1 MNDLLNQI
9 SALSTQII
17 GGAFAAHLLL
27 FLILRIWARRDLH
40 GIVGTLDDFT
50 RGLKH
55 RSVLDRR
62 GHLTEQVDAFLSDV
76 NDTLSHPEQSEERQ
90 SLKQRINVLDEKR
103 SYLHSMFFE
112 TVYNMARSMIDA
124 YPLLGVLGTILAI
137 GAALQQPAD
146 ALAGASGVDV
156 IVGRFGEAIWSTFA
170 GLVAGI
176 LLMFVNSLVEPAFLR
191 LSENRLHVRE
201 MVSRVK
207 HELILAGGRQ
217 SA

>member
-9 SALSTQII
+9 SNLSTQII
-17 GGAFAAHLLL
+17 GGAFAAHLFL
-27 FLILRIWARRDLH
+27 FLVLRIWSRRDLH

-76 NDTLSHPEQSEERQ
+76 NDVLLHREQSAERET
-90 SLKQRINVLDEKR
+90 LKQRINVLDEKR
-103 SYLHSMFFE
+103 SYLHSMLFE
-112 TVYNMARSMIDA
+112 TTYNMARNMIDA

-137 GAALQQPAD
+137 GAALQQPVD
-146 ALAGASGVDV
+146 AGATVSGVEA

-170 GLVAGI
+170 GLICGI
-176 LLMFVNSLVEPAFLR
+176 LLMFVNSLLEPAFLR
-191 LSENRLHVRE
+191 LSENRLQVRE
-201 MVSRVK
+201 MISRVK
-207 HELILAGGRQ
+207 HELILAGDKG
-217 SA
+217 AA

>member
-1 MNDLLNQI
+1 MNDLINQI
-9 SALSTQII
+9 SGLSTQII
-17 GGAFAAHLLL
+17 AGLFAAHLFL
-27 FLILRIWARRDLH
+27 FLVLRIWSRRDWH

-62 GHLTEQVDAFLSDV
+62 GHSTEQVDAFLSDV
-76 NDTLSHPEQSEERQ
+76 NDVLRHPDQSVERE

-112 TVYNMARSMIDA
+112 TIYNMARNMIDA

-146 ALAGASGVDV
+146 AAATVTGVEA

-170 GLVAGI
+170 GLICGI
-176 LLMFVNSLVEPAFLR
+176 LLMLVNSLVEPAFLR
-191 LSENRLHVRE
+191 LSENRFQVRE

-207 HELILAGGRQ
+207 HELVLSGDKETA
-217 SA
+217 